1 MATAKE
7 FERRRAVFDRVD
19 QTASVLGDRPFEL
32 SQELDL
38 QGTGLPTVIWIF
50 DTVSGSVSWS
60 SPLEELFGYPTGT
73 LGFSVRSVESDPS
86 HPTSRAIGPTLPG
99 GSTPSAAT
107 SRSSGAD
114 PSSDTF
120 DRTIGS
126 LLLEPVLA
134 PLRAGVPPSAFEL
147 HVVVSCPD
155 GAAHNVVVRA
165 SPTELP
171 TRVPTMTTV
180 QPRIYTGVVIDITA
194 QQKFERELGELV
206 SRYRLL
212 SEVSPDVVAVHQAGR
227 LVYGNR
233 AAAKLIFAATDDD
246 EYAAIV
252 AENYGRPVT
261 DIVDSADVPGMVERL
276 AQLTED
282 GQFFEH
288 GEARIKS
295 ADGTFTVMELTS
307 VRTTW
312 NGEPAFQVIARDIS
326 ERLAAE
332 ASARYQ
338 ASLIAHVSDAII
350 GIDTEGRIESWNHA
364 AQAIYGWTEDEV
376 KGLSIGTVVT
386 ANRTDSAAVLRRG
399 QHSHHRKD
407 GSSVDVL
414 VSIDPLIDDNAQPC
428 GWVVVCTELT
438 DARQAEAGRRAA
450 EERYEAVVASLSE
463 GIILFDESG
472 NMSAH
477 NQAAATILGDRLTGY
492 DGHRMFTG
500 NAIATSATGQ
510 PLTPGMFPHVR
521 TRQTGEPEDGVII
534 GVSNGSGGFQWLSIS
549 ARLLTGASQ
558 ADSPMVVC
566 SFTDVTD
573 RKEAESRL
581 QWLAFHDSLTGLG
594 NRQSLNN
601 ELERELM
608 MSMQHESNLA
618 VLFIDLDR
626 FKLVNDSFGH
636 ASGDELLLDL
646 ARRFKLAARKG
657 DVVSRFS
664 GDEFVVLCP
673 NVRDLEHAIA
683 LAGEYSKVTEVPF
696 RLSTGRSVVVTASVG
711 VAYVVNGDQT
721 AQDILQQADTAMFKA
736 KNSGRSR
743 IEVFDES
750 LRVNSVARLEIYD
763 DLRHSIEHDELVVHY
778 QPIASVANG
787 KIVALEA
794 LVRWNHP
801 TRGLLGPMEF
811 IPFAEETDL
820 IFSLGRWVLREAC
833 DTMARWRAEV
843 SGAEDAYITVNLS
856 VHQLSDSSLLET
868 IAAALADSGLPAE
881 ALVLEVTESLLM
893 SETSETVDAL
903 NGIHAMGVGLAIDD
917 FGTGESSLARLKRF
931 PVKVLKIDKS
941 FVDGL
946 GILETDEAIV
956 TAIVQL
962 SKALGLV
969 VLAEGVETP
978 IQLERVA
985 ALGCDLYQGYLMSR
999 PVSAD
1004 RIDFSKQAE
1013 TTPQTDLPA

>member
-7 FERRRAVFDRVD
+7 FERRRAVFDRVEL
-19 QTASVLGDRPFEL
+19 TNSVLGDRAFEL
-32 SQELDL
+32 SQEVDL
-38 QGTGLPTVIWIF
+38 MGSGLPTVIWIY
-50 DTVSGSVSWS
+50 DTAADAVSWS
-60 SPLEELFGYPTGT
+60 TPVEELFGFPAGT
-73 LGFSVRSVESDPS
+73 RGFAIRSAESEP
-86 HPTSRAIGPTLPG
+86 RAAGPDLPG
-99 GSTPSAAT
+99 ADHPVGGGAGSTGPVLTALPDQPVCTDSI
-107 SRSSGAD
+107 
-114 PSSDTF
+114 DT
-120 DRTIGS
+120 

-134 PLRAGVPPSAFEL
+134 PLRAGVPPAEFEL
-147 HVVVSCPD
+147 HLVVSCPD
-155 GAAHNVVVRA
+155 GSDHTVVVRA
-165 SPTELP
+165 ARTKLP
-171 TRVPTMTTV
+171 TRVPTMITT
-180 QPRIYTGVVIDITA
+180 QARYYSGVVIDITA

-212 SEVSPDVVAVHQAGR
+212 SEVSPDVVCVHQNGR

-233 AAAKLIFAATDDD
+233 AAAKLIFAGSSDQD
-246 EYAAIV
+246 YAQIV

-261 DIVDSADVPGMVERL
+261 DMVDAEDIPGMVERL
-276 AQLTED
+276 AQLTQD

-288 GEARIKS
+288 GEARLKS
-295 ADGTFTVMELTS
+295 FDGRSTMVELTS
-307 VRTTW
+307 IRTTW

-332 ASARYQ
+332 AAARYQ
-338 ASLIAHVSDAII
+338 ASLVAHVSDAII
-350 GIDTEGRIESWNHA
+350 GIDTEGRIESWNQA
-364 AQAIYGWTEDEV
+364 AQAIYGWTQDEV
-376 KGLSIGTVVT
+376 KGLSVGAVVT

-414 VSIDPLIDDNAQPC
+414 VSIDPLIDDNAQPS

-463 GIILFDESG
+463 GIILFDEAG

-477 NQAAATILGDRLTGY
+477 NQAAATILGDRLTRCQ
-492 DGHRMFTG
+492 GHRLFTG
-500 NAIATSATGQ
+500 DAIATSSDGQ
-510 PLTPGMFPHVR
+510 PLTPEMFPHVR
-521 TRQTGEPEDGVII
+521 TQLTGEAEDGVVI
-534 GVSNGSGGFQWLSIS
+534 GVTDGSGGFQWLSMS
-549 ARLLTGASQ
+549 SRLLTGASQ
-558 ADSPMVVC
+558 ADAPMVVC

-573 RKEAESRL
+573 RKEAESQL
-581 QWLAFHDSLTGLG
+581 QWMAFHDSLTGLG
-594 NRQSLNN
+594 NRQAFNN

-608 MSMQHESNLA
+608 LSMQHESNLA

-636 ASGDELLLDL
+636 SSGDELLKEL
-646 ARRFKLAARKG
+646 ARRFKTASRKG

-673 NVRDLEHAIA
+673 TVRDLDHAVA
-683 LAGEYSKVTEVPF
+683 LATEFARVTETPF
-696 RLSTGRSVVVTASVG
+696 ILSTGRSVVVTASVG
-711 VAYVVNGDQT
+711 VAYVVQGDQT

-736 KNSGRSR
+736 KNNGRSR

-750 LRVNSVARLEIYD
+750 LRENSVARLEIYD
-763 DLRHSIEHDELVVHY
+763 DLRHSIENDELVVHY

-820 IFSLGRWVLREAC
+820 IYSLGRWVLREAC
-833 DTMARWRAEV
+833 STMARWRNEV
-843 SGAEDAYITVNLS
+843 EGAADAYITVNLS
-856 VHQLSDSSLLET
+856 VHQLSDATLLET
-868 IAAALADSGLPAE
+868 IAEALADSGLPAE
-881 ALVLEVTESLLM
+881 GLVLEVTESLLM
-893 SETSETVDAL
+893 SETADTVDTL
-903 NGIHAMGVGLAIDD
+903 SGIHAMGVGLAIDD

-956 TAIVQL
+956 AAIVQL

-978 IQLERVA
+978 AQLERVA

-999 PVSAD
+999 PVSAELV
-1004 RIDFSKQAE
+1004 DFNRQAA

>member
-7 FERRRAVFDRVD
+7 FERRRTVFDRVE
-19 QTASVLGDRPFEL
+19 QTTSVLGDRTFEL
-32 SQELDL
+32 SQDLDL
-38 QGTGLPTVIWIF
+38 MGAGLPTAVWIY
-50 DTVSGSVSWS
+50 DTESDAVTWS
-60 SPLEELFGYPTGT
+60 SPIEELFGFPAGT
-73 LGFSVRSVESDPS
+73 PGFSVHSVESDSVPELC
-86 HPTSRAIGPTLPG
+86 PVAGPELPAPG
-99 GSTPSAAT
+99 GRMPSNGNGNGNGK
-107 SRSSGAD
+107 SNGHVER
-114 PSSDTF
+114 
-120 DRTIGS
+120 IGT

-134 PLRAGVPPSAFEL
+134 PLRAGVPPSTFEL
-147 HVVVSCPD
+147 HMVVHCPD
-155 GAAHNVVVRA
+155 GAHHNVVVRA
-165 SPTELP
+165 SPAVLP
-171 TRVPTMTTV
+171 GPPLASATATT
-180 QPRIYTGVVIDITA
+180 QTYAGVVIDITA
-194 QQKFERELGELV
+194 QQKFERELAELV

-212 SEVSPDVVAVHQAGR
+212 SEVSPDVVCVHQNGR

-233 AAAKLIFAATDDD
+233 AAAKLIFSDSTDTD
-246 EYAAIV
+246 YAQIV
-252 AENYGRPVT
+252 ADHYGRPVT
-261 DIVDSADVPGMVERL
+261 DIVDAEDIPGMVERL
-276 AQLTED
+276 AQLTEN

-295 ADGTFTVMELTS
+295 FDGSSTVMELTS
-307 VRTTW
+307 IRTTW

-332 ASARYQ
+332 AASRYR

-350 GIDTEGRIESWNHA
+350 GIDTEGQIESWNQA
-364 AQAIYGWTEDEV
+364 AQAIYGWTEGEV
-376 KGLSIGTVVT
+376 AGMSIGAVVT

-399 QHSHHRKD
+399 QHTHHRKD
-407 GSSVDVL
+407 GSSVEVQ
-414 VSIDPLIDDNAQPC
+414 VSIDPLIDDNAQPS
-428 GWVVVCTELT
+428 GWVVLCTELT

-472 NMSAH
+472 ALSAH
-477 NQAAATILGDRLTGY
+477 NQAAATILGNRLTEQ

-500 NAIATSATGQ
+500 ASIATSSDGQ
-510 PLTPGMFPHVR
+510 PLTPSMFPHIR
-521 TRQTGEPEDGVII
+521 TLETGESEDGVVI
-534 GVSNGSGGFQWLSIS
+534 GVTDEHGRRQWLSMS
-549 ARLLTGASQ
+549 SRLLSGASQ
-558 ADSPMVVC
+558 TDAPMVVC

-573 RKEAESRL
+573 RKAAEAQL
-581 QWLAFHDSLTGLG
+581 HWLAYHDSLTGLG
-594 NRQSLNN
+594 NRSFFND
-601 ELERELM
+601 ELERNLM
-608 MSMQHESNLA
+608 ISMQHESNLA

-636 ASGDELLLDL
+636 ASGDELLLEL
-646 ARRFKLAARKG
+646 ARRFKTTSRKG

-673 NVRDLEHAIA
+673 NVRDVDHAVE
-683 LAGEYSKVTEVPF
+683 LATEYSKVTGAPF
-696 RLSTGRSVVVTASVG
+696 RLSTGRSVVVTCSVG
-711 VAYVVNGDQT
+711 VAYVVQGDQT

-787 KIVALEA
+787 RIVALEA

-833 DTMARWRAEV
+833 FTMARWRREV
-843 SGAEDAYITVNLS
+843 PGAEDAYITVNLS
-856 VHQLSDSSLLET
+856 VHQLSDSSLLDSIAET
-868 IAAALADSGLPAE
+868 LAESGLPAE

-893 SETSETVDAL
+893 SETAETVDAL
-903 NGIHAMGVGLAIDD
+903 SGIHGMGVGLAIDD

-956 TAIVQL
+956 AAIVQL
-962 SKALGLV
+962 SKALDLV

-978 IQLERVA
+978 AQLARVA

-999 PVSAD
+999 PVTAD
-1004 RIDFSKQAE
+1004 RVDFSKQAE